1 MSILDN
7 QKCDGM
13 NARETYGITVWGMWY
28 EQKQKMGVHF
38 DDVLVH
44 DVCWSSWRN

>member
-1 MSILDN
+1 VLTLDN

-13 NARETYGITVWGMWY
+13 YAREIYVITVWGMWY
-28 EQKQKMGVHF
+28 CQKQKNGIHF

-44 DVCWSSWRN
+44 DVCWSSQHV